1 VGPSAREHDLSEWL
15 PEGARAA
22 WTQAHLTRL
31 AARVDDAHAA
41 WPGFSLSDVI
51 FVPFL
56 AERLPLPPDD
66 ASIDALHTTDLY
78 LACACA
84 QGDPRAI
91 DAFERR
97 YAGELRAACARS
109 RAAPADVDEIAQRV
123 RRKLFADR
131 PPAIA
136 SYAGRGA
143 LIGWL
148 RVVAAREALSARAR
162 GSKEQPAERDF
173 FEAIVSGDDGAE
185 IAYLKRSLGAELK
198 AIVLAAF
205 EELTNRERSLLR
217 YAYCDE
223 KSVDEIAAVFRVHR
237 ATAARW
243 VCSAR
248 ERLVER
254 VHARCSERFGASKS
268 EIASIVRLGMGVI
281 DTTFAKYLV
290 PRVRDS

>member
-1 VGPSAREHDLSEWL
+1 L
-15 PEGARAA
+15 PHGSPRRLGAGWPAA
-22 WTQAHLTRL
+22 QLTRL
-31 AARVDDAHAA
+31 AARIDEAHAA
-41 WPGFSLSDVI
+41 WPEFSLSDVL
-51 FVPFL
+51 FVPFV

-66 ASIDALHTTDLY
+66 ASIDALHTSDLY

-84 QGDPRAI
+84 QGDAAAI
-91 DAFERR
+91 EAFERR
-97 YAGELRAACARS
+97 YGGDLRAACARS

-123 RRKLFADR
+123 REKLFACR

-148 RVVAAREALSARAR
+148 RVVAAREALNARAR

-173 FEAIVSGDDGAE
+173 FDAIVAGDDGAE

-198 AIVLAAF
+198 AIVLAAL
-205 EELTNRERSLLR
+205 EELSNRERSLLR
-217 YAYCDE
+217 YAYCDG
-223 KSVDEIAAVFRVHR
+223 KNVDAIAAVFRVHR

-248 ERLVER
+248 DRLVQR
-254 VHARCSERFGASKS
+254 VHARLNERFGASKS
-268 EIASIVRLGMGVI
+268 EISSIVRLGMSVI
-281 DTTFAKYLV
+281 DTTFAKYLGA
-290 PRVRDS
+290 RR